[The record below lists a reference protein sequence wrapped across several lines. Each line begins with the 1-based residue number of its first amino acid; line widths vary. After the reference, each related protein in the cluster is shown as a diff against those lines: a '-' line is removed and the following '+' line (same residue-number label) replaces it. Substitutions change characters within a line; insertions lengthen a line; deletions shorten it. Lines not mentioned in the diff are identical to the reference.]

1 MLKIRLQR
9 TGRKHEPT
17 FRVVLTDSKNGPK
30 SGKFL
35 EILGHYDARRNSDT
49 QLKKE
54 RIQYWIGQGAQVS
67 DTIHN
72 LLISYD
78 VIKGEKKNVLP
89 LKTPIRKEV
98 PVEAVPVVAAAPAV
112 EEAPASEVAEEA
124 PAVEETPVADVV
136 VEAPVVE
143 EVPVEESATVEETP
157 VEEEAPVAE
166 VSSEEEVKEA

>member
-35 EILGHYDARRNSDT
+35 EILGSYDARRNADT

-54 RIQYWIGQGAQVS
+54 RIQHWIAQGAQVS
-67 DTIHN
+67 DTVHN
-72 LLISYD
+72 LLITHE
-78 VIKGEKKNVLP
+78 VIAGKKINVLP

-98 PVEAVPVVAAAPAV
+98 PAEEVKEETPAV
-112 EEAPASEVAEEA
+112 AEAPAEEVVAEEV
-124 PAVEETPVADVV
+124 VE
-136 VEAPVVE
+136 EAPVVE
-143 EVPVEESATVEETP
+143 ETK
-157 VEEEAPVAE
+157 AE
-166 VSSEEEVKEA
+166 

>member
-35 EILGHYDARRNSDT
+35 EILGSYDARRNADT

-54 RIQYWIGQGAQVS
+54 RIQHWIAQGAQVS
-67 DTIHN
+67 DTVHN
-72 LLISYD
+72 LLITHE
-78 VIKGEKKNVLP
+78 VIAGKKINVLP

-98 PVEAVPVVAAAPAV
+98 PVEEVKEEAPAVAEAPAEEVVAEEVVSEESAPVVEESPVV
-112 EEAPASEVAEEA
+112 EEAPAEIETPAEE
-124 PAVEETPVADVV
+124 
-136 VEAPVVE
+136 VVE
-143 EVPVEESATVEETP
+143 EAK
-157 VEEEAPVAE
+157 AE
-166 VSSEEEVKEA
+166 

>member
-49 QLKKE
+49 QLKGD

-72 LLISYD
+72 LLISHD

-98 PVEAVPVVAAAPAV
+98 PVEAAPAATPAPVVEAEAPAAEEEAPVVEEAPVAEETPAV
-112 EEAPASEVAEEA
+112 EEAPVAEEVAPEAPVEEA
-124 PAVEETPVADVV
+124 PAT
-136 VEAPVVE
+136 
-143 EVPVEESATVEETP
+143 
-157 VEEEAPVAE
+157 
-166 VSSEEEVKEA
+166 EEEVKEA

>member
-35 EILGHYDARRNSDT
+35 EILGSYDARRNQDT

-72 LLISYD
+72 LLITHE
-78 VIKGEKKNVLP
+78 VIAGEKINVLP
-89 LKTPIRKEV
+89 QKTPIRKEQ
-98 PVEAVPVVAAAPAV
+98 PVEEAPVAAPVPAEEAPAETPAEEVAPVAEETPAV
-112 EEAPASEVAEEA
+112 EEAPAQ
-124 PAVEETPVADVV
+124 D
-136 VEAPVVE
+136 
-143 EVPVEESATVEETP
+143 
-157 VEEEAPVAE
+157 
-166 VSSEEEVKEA
+166 

>member
-35 EILGHYDARRNSDT
+35 EILGNYDARRNDET

-54 RIQYWIGQGAQVS
+54 RIQHWIAQGAQVS
-67 DTIHN
+67 DTVHN
-72 LLISYD
+72 LLVSHD

-89 LKTPIRKEV
+89 QKTPIRKEV
-98 PVEAVPVVAAAPAV
+98 PA
-112 EEAPASEVAEEA
+112 EEAPAVAPAAPVAEAAPAEEAPAEEAPAVVEETPAAEEAPAAEAPAEPVAEEA
-124 PAVEETPVADVV
+124 PAPEP
-136 VEAPVVE
+136 
-143 EVPVEESATVEETP
+143 
-157 VEEEAPVAE
+157 
-166 VSSEEEVKEA
+166 EEVKEA

>member
-35 EILGHYDARRNSDT
+35 EILGSYDARRNQDT

-54 RIQYWIGQGAQVS
+54 RIQHWIAQGAQVS

-72 LLISYD
+72 LLVTHE
-78 VIKGEKKNVLP
+78 VIKGEKINVLP
-89 LKTPIRKEV
+89 LKTPIRKEQPAEEAPA
-98 PVEAVPVVAAAPAV
+98 PVAAPAAAEVV
-112 EEAPASEVAEEA
+112 EEAPVETPVEEAPVVEETPVVEEA
-124 PAVEETPVADVV
+124 PAVEE
-136 VEAPVVE
+136 EAKTE
-143 EVPVEESATVEETP
+143 
-157 VEEEAPVAE
+157 
-166 VSSEEEVKEA
+166 

>member
-35 EILGHYDARRNSDT
+35 EILGHYDARRNDET
-49 QLKKE
+49 QLKKD
-54 RIQYWIGQGAQVS
+54 RIQYWVGQGAQVS

-72 LLISYD
+72 LLITHD

-89 LKTPIRKEV
+89 QKTPIRKEV
-98 PVEAVPVVAAAPAV
+98 PVEETPAAAPVAETPSPATEEVV
-112 EEAPASEVAEEA
+112 EVVEAPAEEA
-124 PAVEETPVADVV
+124 PA
-136 VEAPVVE
+136 
-143 EVPVEESATVEETP
+143 PVEE
-157 VEEEAPVAE
+157 PVAE
-166 VSSEEEVKEA
+166 VAPEAVVETPAEEVKEA

>member
-35 EILGHYDARRNSDT
+35 EILGSYDARRNADT

-54 RIQYWIGQGAQVS
+54 RIQHWIAQGAQVS
-67 DTIHN
+67 DTVHN
-72 LLISYD
+72 LLITHE
-78 VIKGEKKNVLP
+78 VIAGKKINVLP

-98 PVEAVPVVAAAPAV
+98 PAEETPVVEEAVPV
-112 EEAPASEVAEEA
+112 AEEA
-124 PAVEETPVADVV
+124 QVETA
-136 VEAPVVE
+136 E
-143 EVPVEESATVEETP
+143 EPK
-157 VEEEAPVAE
+157 AE
-166 VSSEEEVKEA
+166 

>member
-35 EILGHYDARRNSDT
+35 EILGSYDARRNADT

-72 LLISYD
+72 LLITHE
-78 VIKGEKKNVLP
+78 VIAGKKINVLP

-98 PVEAVPVVAAAPAV
+98 PVEETPVVAEAPAV
-112 EEAPASEVAEEA
+112 EETPVVEEVVTEAPVVEEPAVEEA
-124 PAVEETPVADVV
+124 PAVEETPVV
-136 VEAPVVE
+136 
-143 EVPVEESATVEETP
+143 
-157 VEEEAPVAE
+157 EEAPV
-166 VSSEEEVKEA
+166 SEEEKTA